1 MKIVLK
7 VLSIIQIIAGI
18 FLVIAG
24 LANAMDR
31 DNLIFLTIPGA
42 LLLNSG
48 SFLLYLLFMRSEK
61 D

>member
-1 MKIVLK
+1 MKIILK

-18 FLVIAG
+18 VLVLEGVKGRAYHAA
-24 LANAMDR
+24 L
-31 DNLIFLTIPGA
+31 PGA
-42 LLLNSG
+42 LLIISG